1 MASKKEK
8 EALKRAEEIRIKQ
21 LEKVIKK
28 INPKVELPEEKRLET
43 YPTEYKLFLK
53 EIRKEPKTFYEKAGA
68 FAERI
73 LNIQPDPSSRVKLE
87 DDIRTAYLNVSP
99 GGVMS
104 LTFLTLILVL
114 VFVSAGYFLKFFDM
128 VFAMFILFGGLILVY
143 VCLSYPSTRAKAL
156 SMKMNAD
163 IVLAVLYMVIY
174 MRNSPNME
182 GAIKFAAQNLS
193 GPLSW
198 DLKKLL
204 WDVELGV
211 YPSMDLAVVSYINKW
226 KDKNKEFSESMH
238 LLRGA
243 VSEAESRREAMFDE
257 SIDVILNGTR
267 DRMRHYAQDL
277 RMPVM
282 LVHAM
287 GVMLPVMG
295 LVMFPIV
302 VIMMS
307 DVIKPV
313 FIFIGYDIVL
323 PAFLF
328 WYMSRVLESKPPTF
342 SQPDISQCKDIPP
355 LGKVNLFKKTL
366 PVYPFALAVSLPLF
380 FSGFL
385 GISLPNVYASVNYSL
400 LIILSISLGI
410 TVYCFLDSY
419 QKIKVRRDVERIE
432 NEFAEALFQL
442 GNQVAGGTPIEVAV
456 DRARE
461 NLKSLK
467 ISDLF
472 LYVSMNMKKL
482 GMTFEQALFDK
493 EYGAIWHYPSRLITS
508 VMQTVIESSEKGVKL
523 ASMSMLTISRYLKGL
538 HNVREEIGEI
548 LGETTTS
555 MRFLAMFLAPLV
567 AGVTVTM
574 AVIMIRIL
582 TTMQEKVASLMTGAA
597 GVGSFQGMMFFGL
610 GKAGGGSA
618 ITPVMFQLIVGL
630 YMVETILLLSMFI
643 NKIEYGEDE
652 VGLRDVVY
660 KTLIFG
666 IAVYILSWIFIYA
679 MFGTPL
685 QTLLIGG

>member
-1 MASKKEK
+1 MFKKKEG
-8 EALKRAEEIRIKQ
+8 EALKKAEEIRRRQ
-21 LEKVIKK
+21 MEKVIKK
-28 INPKVELPEEKRLET
+28 INPSIELPEEKKLET
-43 YPTEYKLFLK
+43 YPVEYRLFLK
-53 EIRKEPKTFYEKAGA
+53 EIKKEPKTFYERSAA
-68 FAERI
+68 LAEKI
-73 LNIQPDPSSRVKLE
+73 LNIQPDASTRAKLE
-87 DDIRTAYLNVSP
+87 DDIKTAYLNVNP
-99 GGVMS
+99 GGVAS
-104 LTFLTLILVL
+104 LTFLTLVLVL
-114 VFVSAGYFLKFFDM
+114 VFVFSGFLFKLFDM
-128 VFAMFILFGGLILVY
+128 VFGLFILFGGLILVY
-143 VCLSYPSTRAKAL
+143 LCLSYPSSRAKVL

-211 YPSMDLAVVSYINKW
+211 YPSMDLAIVSYIDKW

-243 VSEAESRREAMFDE
+243 VSETYARREAMFDE

-267 DRMRHYAQDL
+267 DRMRHYAQEL

-295 LVMFPIV
+295 LVLFPIV

-307 DVIKPV
+307 DIIKPV
-313 FIFIGYDIVL
+313 FIFIGYDVVL
-323 PAFLF
+323 PAVLF

-342 SQPDISQCKDIPP
+342 SQPDISRCKDIPP

-366 PVYPFALAVSLPLF
+366 PIYPFALVVSLPLLL
-380 FSGFL
+380 SGFL
-385 GISLPNVYASVNYSL
+385 GIALPDVYISVNYSL
-400 LIILSISLGI
+400 LIILGLTLGI
-410 TVYCFLDSY
+410 TVYCLLDSY

-442 GNQVAGGTPIEVAV
+442 GNQVAGGTPIERAV
-456 DRARE
+456 DKAKE
-461 NLKSLK
+461 NLKGLK

-472 LYVSMNMKKL
+472 LSVSMNMNKL

-493 EYGAIWHYPSRLITS
+493 EYGAIWHYPSRLIAS

-574 AVIMIRIL
+574 AVIMIQIL
-582 TTMQEKVASLMTGAA
+582 TTMQEKVAALMTGAA
-597 GVGSFQGMMFFGL
+597 GMGSFQGMMFFGM
-610 GKAGGGSA
+610 GQAGAGPP

-652 VGLRDVVY
+652 IGLRDVVY

-666 IAVYILSWIFIYA
+666 VAVYILSWVGTYA
-679 MFGTPL
+679 MFGNPL
-685 QTLLIGG
+685 KALLIGG